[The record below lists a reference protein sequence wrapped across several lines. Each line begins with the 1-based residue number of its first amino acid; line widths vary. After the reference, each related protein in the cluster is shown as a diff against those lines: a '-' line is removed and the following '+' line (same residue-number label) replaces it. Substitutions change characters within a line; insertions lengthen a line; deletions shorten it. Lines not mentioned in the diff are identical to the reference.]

1 MSLTQIV
8 SCIFT
13 MLVGIAMCHCQP
25 DFDKIKFQHTAIR
38 ALCAENGIDSSAV
51 LFCKQERLLASIKNK
66 YGQVNLY
73 NDSGFQIESMT
84 KDGFIEMSQIEFLF
98 KNLNQYN
105 PQHCDSSKSIELE
118 KENWLVGNDFSLQNS
133 FVIVCYWSAR
143 QFLQEQFFRMQELQ
157 KLKEHFS
164 HISIRLVFINQ
175 DYIP

>member
-1 MSLTQIV
+1 
-8 SCIFT
+8 
-13 MLVGIAMCHCQP
+13 MLAGFGVFHCQP
-25 DFDKIKFQHTAIR
+25 DFNRLQLKQTALR
-38 ALCAENGIDSSAV
+38 TLCFENGIDSSAV
-51 LFCKQERLLASIKNK
+51 LFCKQEFLLASIKNH

-73 NDSGFQIESMT
+73 NDSGFLIEPKA
-84 KDGFIEMSQIEFLF
+84 KDGFVELDQLDFVF
-98 KNLNQYN
+98 KNLNQYK
-105 PQHCDSSKSIELE
+105 PQHCDSSISIELE
-118 KENWLVGNDFSLQNS
+118 QENWIIGNDFSLQNS